1 MNCLECINYNLKINC
16 FDCRRYKNCPC
27 FRGMDNETKEKM
39 YERYIGQKE
48 HYHRKNRIF

>member
-16 FDCRRYKNCPC
+16 FDCRRHENCTC
-27 FRGMDNETKEKM
+27 FRRMSNETKEKM

-48 HYHRKNRIF
+48 HYQKYGIF